1 MWVSAFPVQEEAMRT
16 KGGEGR
22 LRWEERRKDEN
33 DHPREG
39 REGSL
44 CDRLGIAVLATSL
57 IAVTEHST
65 KAMYGKKN

>member
-1 MWVSAFPVQEEAMRT
+1 MRT

-39 REGSL
+39 REKAHYVIGL
-44 CDRLGIAVLATSL
+44 VLL
-57 IAVTEHST
+57 F
-65 KAMYGKKN
+65 